1 MAVNYLSNSKFKIF
15 MQFYKK
21 CISKLNPFEISDAN
35 LLENNPLRFRHNILE
50 RIHQFIMKIDD

>member
-15 MQFYKK
+15 MKLYKK
-21 CISKLNPFEISDAN
+21 YISKPNPFEISDAN

-50 RIHQFIMKIDD
+50 RIHQLIMKIDD

>member
-15 MQFYKK
+15 MNLYKK
-21 CISKLNPFEISDAN
+21 CISKPNPFEISDAN

-50 RIHQFIMKIDD
+50 RIHQLIMKIDD